1 LTGEER
7 EARRSLENLTYKV
20 SEAWTL
26 IQGGSDDRTSDTAVS
41 VVTNLK
47 RIDVSCSQNALD
59 VKDWAQA
66 SLADRVHMLLEN
78 RKTLDPNASQDSQG
92 WDELASKVVRD
103 ITIAEKTIAGGTK
116 GHIPDSSTTDPE
128 AVGMIN
134 YVVHEVETISHVCET
149 NKAQTNDWETLS
161 LAGRVSAIAANQQ
174 SPELRSK
181 FNDAMWIVTPG
192 IGIPVELTSIDRID
206 KILQALQTIEKDVN
220 NVPFADDKWRVEPLA
235 EKVNYIL
242 AQRNRFD
249 QESDKPSSVLSNL
262 LLHAIF
268 ELLPRKGVWPDPTG
282 KDYVNTILQE
292 LQSIT
297 QAVDSTVDGSP
308 EEVIGTWK
316 GQSLAE
322 RVKSIVTQ
330 LKTREQKVSQVLS
343 RLGQELETMHPGAAR
358 DRIFEIL
365 QKIFPDLDLPE
376 PKREYT
382 IFDPD
387 A

>member
-1 LTGEER
+1 LTGEEK

-41 VVTNLK
+41 IVTNLK

-78 RKTLDPNASQDSQG
+78 RKTLDPNASPNQG

-149 NKAQTNDWETLS
+149 NIAQTSDLETLS
-161 LAGRVSAIAANQQ
+161 LAGRVNAIAANQQ

-181 FNDAMWIVTPG
+181 FNAAMWIVTPG

-206 KILQALQTIEKDVN
+206 KILQSLQTIEKDVN
-220 NVPFADDKWRVEPLA
+220 NVPFTDDKWRVEPLA

-242 AQRNRFD
+242 AQRNRLD

-330 LKTREQKVSQVLS
+330 LKTREQKDSQVLS
-343 RLGQELETMHPGAAR
+343 RLGQELETMHPGGAR
-358 DRIFEIL
+358 DRIFVVL
-365 QKIFPDLDLPE
+365 QKIFPDLELPKEKWE
-376 PKREYT
+376 PPF
-382 IFDPD
+382 FDPD
-387 A
+387 V